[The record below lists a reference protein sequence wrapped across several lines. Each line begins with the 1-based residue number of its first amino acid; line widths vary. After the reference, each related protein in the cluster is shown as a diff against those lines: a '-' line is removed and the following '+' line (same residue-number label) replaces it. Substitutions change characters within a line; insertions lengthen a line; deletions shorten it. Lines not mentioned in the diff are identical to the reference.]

1 MKKKE
6 KAPVQ
11 TPAPPSVP
19 RFALDFGGSLGSSV
33 GGSPG
38 CYCQGGTGRKSG
50 FDNTPRVPHDPFK
63 MKPPEYPSLF

>member
-6 KAPVQ
+6 KEPVQ

-19 RFALDFGGSLGSSV
+19 RFALDFGGSLG
-33 GGSPG
+33 GSLV
-38 CYCQGGTGRKSG
+38 CLCQGGTGRKSG

>member
-6 KAPVQ
+6 KEPVHK
-11 TPAPPSVP
+11 PVPSP
-19 RFALDFGGSLGSSV
+19 GPLFTLDFGGSLGASS
-33 GGSPG
+33 GGCHCS
-38 CYCQGGTGRKSG
+38 CQGQSEQKSG